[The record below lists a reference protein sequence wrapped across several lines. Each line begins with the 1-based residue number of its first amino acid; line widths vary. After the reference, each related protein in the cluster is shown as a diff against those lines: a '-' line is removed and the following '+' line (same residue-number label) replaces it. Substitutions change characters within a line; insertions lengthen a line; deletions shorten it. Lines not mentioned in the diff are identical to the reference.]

1 MFSKKKIF
9 FQIIG
14 ALVGWF
20 AVILQLCVNLSR
32 SESVSAEIIRYF
44 SFMTIWTNVI
54 IALSYTI
61 PLLIPKSRIALFAEK
76 PAVQGGLLIYILIVG
91 LIYHF
96 FLAHQWNPQGWDR
109 VSDDLLHYA
118 VPILYLLHWILFA
131 EKGKLRFINS
141 IQWLIYPLVYII
153 YSLIRGALTNLYPY
167 PFIDVS
173 KMGYAAALTNTVYI
187 ILGYLVFGLILVF
200 IDKKLNH

>member
-118 VPILYLLHWILFA
+118 VPILYLLYWILFA
-131 EKGKLRFINS
+131 EKGKLKYINS
-141 IQWLIYPLVYII
+141 IHWLIYPLVYII
-153 YSLIRGALTNLYPY
+153 YCLIRGALTNLYPY